1 MPVKLTFK
9 IQLHSDYHVSAG
21 GGLGAG
27 VDSALL
33 RESDGV
39 PVLRGTAV
47 TGLLRDGLWRLLQLQ
62 PFDQRNC
69 ERSGKSEEGVQHY
82 CGQYEAGAAE
92 CPICRLFGT
101 PRTPKQW
108 RISSARPVGLE
119 QVGSS
124 KSGWEP
130 KKTAAQV
137 VHRVRIDP
145 VTRRAEAGKLFS
157 QEQGDGRLHFRF
169 TAECGS
175 EGEAA
180 LDEAALLMAAAR
192 NVREFGRSRRRGQG
206 ECRIHL
212 LAPTSLSGIT
222 QTAGQSLEQALL
234 NRFETRWLTKQ
245 APARNA
251 TSQSIPQVTITTVA
265 APHTVRRRL
274 VVRVDEP
281 ITLARRG
288 DAGNQFETLEAI
300 SGVTL
305 RGAFAARLA
314 ERVSLAVAA
323 NYAAF
328 VGLILRGQAGFSS
341 LYPAALEKD
350 GDTLYPCIPAPHDL
364 LTCKI
369 FPGLKEKANEHGAK
383 GFARQSSATAQQ
395 CPQCLVEKKEKTALR
410 ALDGFVV
417 TKQPPQILGPSQRS
431 ELHIQINPEQQRVTT
446 GGLFAYS
453 ALDAGQYFVGEMTFA
468 DNTAWQRFQQ
478 MAALPQIGQPFELR
492 LGKATRRGYGKVTAR
507 FEDGAGKEPVWIRV
521 PFENRAT
528 DAQQLTLT
536 LLTDAIITDTWGR
549 YHLSFDADWL
559 SRELKL
565 PVDPGSLN
573 VFASARRVDGFN
585 AHLSLPRW
593 RDTALEAGSSVGLR
607 LLNPP
612 AEWKQRLKEV
622 ERDGIGLRREEGFGR
637 VVFNHPIYD
646 GCKGI
651 TQSDLK
657 VGNDL
662 RLGTGEHLLRE
673 EDRFEKEWQ
682 KTLDREKGWAQCQ
695 WGMFDAIARW
705 LLAHCAE
712 SELSEKLMKLVAS
725 PSQEL
730 RDLISDYGDRSK
742 ESKLDRKGL
751 EFISRLLVKLDEL
764 VGKYG
769 AQCRARGVLML
780 ADRVAAR
787 AELARKGEIK

>member
-1 MPVKLTFK
+1 MPVKLTFE

-62 PFDQRNC
+62 PFDQSNC
-69 ERSGKSEEGVQHY
+69 ERSGKSEEGMQRY
-82 CGQYEAGAAE
+82 CGQYDADKTE

-108 RISSARPVGLE
+108 RISSARPAGLE
-119 QVGSS
+119 QVGPS

-130 KKTAAQV
+130 KETAAQV

-145 VTRRAEAGKLFS
+145 LTRRAEAGKLFS
-157 QEQGDGRLHFRF
+157 QEQGDGRLQFRF
-169 TAECGS
+169 TAECRR

-180 LDEAALLMAAAR
+180 LDDAALLMAAAR

-212 LAPTSLSGIT
+212 VAPTSLSGIT
-222 QTAGQSLEQALL
+222 QASSQSLEQALL
-234 NRFETRWLTKQ
+234 DRFESRWLSKQ
-245 APARNA
+245 APARSA
-251 TSQSIPQVTITTVA
+251 TSQSIPRVTIA
-265 APHTVRRRL
+265 AFITPHVVRRRL
-274 VVRVDEP
+274 IVRIDEP

-288 DAGNQFETLEAI
+288 DAGNQFETLNAI

-305 RGAFAARLA
+305 RGAFASRIA
-314 ERVSLAVAA
+314 ERISFAEAG

-328 VGLILRGQAGFSS
+328 VGLILRGQVNFST
-341 LYPAALEKD
+341 LYPAALQID

-369 FPGLKEKANEHGAK
+369 FSGLAAKHDQHGAQ
-383 GFARQSSATAQQ
+383 GFARQSSTAAQQ
-395 CPQCLVEKKEKTALR
+395 CPQCLIEKKEKTPSR
-410 ALDGFVV
+410 ALEGFVV
-417 TKQPPQILGPSQRS
+417 TKEQPQSFDVSQRS
-431 ELHIQINPEQQRVTT
+431 ELHIQINPVQQRVAT
-446 GGLFAYS
+446 GDLFAYS

-468 DNTAWQRFQQ
+468 DDAAWQSFRQL
-478 MAALPQIGQPFELR
+478 AGLPQIGQTFELR

-521 PFENRAT
+521 PLENRVT
-528 DAQQLTLT
+528 DAQRLTLT
-536 LLTDAIITDTWGR
+536 LLTDAIIADGWGR
-549 YHLSFDADWL
+549 HQLSFDAEWL

-565 PVDPGSLN
+565 PIDPSSLN

-585 AHLSLPRW
+585 AHLGLPRW

-612 AEWKQRLKEV
+612 TDWQRRLKEA

-651 TQSDLK
+651 TQSDLQL
-657 VGNDL
+657 GNDL
-662 RLGTGEHLLRE
+662 RLGTVEHFLRE
-673 EDRFEKEWQ
+673 EGRFEKEWQ
-682 KTLDREKGWAQCQ
+682 RTLDEENGWAQCQ
-695 WGMFDAIARW
+695 SEIFAAVARW
-705 LLAHCAE
+705 LLAHRAE
-712 SELSEKLMKLVAS
+712 FELNEKLMKLADS
-725 PSQEL
+725 PSQKL
-730 RDLISDYGDRSK
+730 RDLIPDYGDRSK
-742 ESKLDRKGL
+742 ESKLNRKGL
-751 EFISRLLVKLDEL
+751 ELITKLLGKLDEL
-764 VGKYG
+764 VRKYG
-769 AQCRARGVLML
+769 KQCRARGVLML
-780 ADRVAAR
+780 ADRVAAS
-787 AELARKGEIK
+787 AELARKVERK

>member
-1 MPVKLTFK
+1 MKLIFEIT
-9 IQLHSDYHVSAG
+9 LHSDYHVSAG

-62 PFDQRNC
+62 AFDQRKC
-69 ERSGKSEEGVQHY
+69 ERSGKAGEGVPRY
-82 CGQYEAGAAE
+82 CGQYETDAAE
-92 CPICRLFGT
+92 CPVCRLFGT
-101 PRTPKQW
+101 PRTPKRW

-157 QEQGDGRLHFRF
+157 QEQGDGRLQFRF
-169 TAECGS
+169 TAEC
-175 EGEAA
+175 EGEGDAA

-212 LAPTSLSGIT
+212 IAPASLFNIT
-222 QTAGQSLEQALL
+222 QDQGQSLEQALL
-234 NRFETRWLTKQ
+234 NRFETRWLAKQ
-245 APARNA
+245 VPARS
-251 TSQSIPQVTITTVA
+251 TPSHSIPQVTIAAVI

-274 VVRVDEP
+274 VVRIDEP

-288 DAGNQFETLEAI
+288 DAGNQFETLDAI

-314 ERVSLAVAA
+314 ERVNLAEAA

-341 LYPAALEKD
+341 LYPAALERD
-350 GDTLYPCIPAPHDL
+350 GESLYPCIPAPQDL

-369 FPGLKEKANEHGAK
+369 FSGLKSHQHGVRHFASLSTTETEH
-383 GFARQSSATAQQ
+383 
-395 CPQCLVEKKEKTALR
+395 CPKCEAEGKETALQP
-410 ALDGFVV
+410 LGGFVIA
-417 TKQPPQILGPSQRS
+417 KQPPQSFDLSQRS
-431 ELHIQINPEQQRVTT
+431 ELHIQINPEQQRVAT
-446 GGLFAYS
+446 GDLFAYS

-468 DNTAWQRFQQ
+468 DDAAWQQFQHL
-478 MAALPQIGQPFELR
+478 AGLPRVGQPFELR
-492 LGKATRRGYGKVTAR
+492 LGKATRRGYGRVTAR

-521 PFENRAT
+521 PLENRVT

-536 LLTDAIITDTWGR
+536 LLTDAIISDAWGR
-549 YHLSFDADWL
+549 YHLSFNAVWL

-565 PVDPGSLN
+565 PVDPDSLN
-573 VFASARRVDGFN
+573 VFASARQVDGFN
-585 AHLSLPRW
+585 AHLGLPRW
-593 RDTALEAGSSVGLR
+593 RDTVLEAGSSVGVR
-607 LLNPP
+607 LVNPP
-612 AEWKQRLKEV
+612 ADWQRRLKEV

-637 VVFNHPIYD
+637 VVFNHPIYRS
-646 GCKGI
+646 CEGI

-657 VGNDL
+657 LGSDL
-662 RLGTGEHLLRE
+662 RLGTGEHLLRK
-673 EDRFEKEWQ
+673 EDRFEKDWQ
-682 KTLDREKGWAQCQ
+682 DKLNKEKGWTQCQ
-695 WGMFDAIARW
+695 SEVFAAVARW
-705 LLAHCAE
+705 LLAHRTE
-712 SELSEKLMKLVAS
+712 SELSEKLPKLADS

-730 RDLISDYGDRSK
+730 RDLIADYGDRSK

-751 EFISRLLVKLDEL
+751 ELIGKLLGKLEEL

-769 AQCRARGVLML
+769 AQCQARGVMML
-780 ADRVAAR
+780 ADRVAAN
-787 AELARKGEIK
+787 AELARKGESK